1 MQNEIAAVYDM
12 LWNTSYDAVSR
23 GDVEVDPYIANP
35 GSDRR
40 RGLTLIFRPPPAVKS
55 IILDFLAE
63 IQVLEPD
70 QYYYTAANLHFTVL
84 SLFTAITDHL
94 PEYERL
100 SVYESAARNAVT
112 GCRPFSMRL
121 AGLTVSKSAVMLCG
135 FPEDDRLNELRGNL
149 RRNLIQ
155 GCLSQGLDRRYI
167 LVGAHTTVMRFAA
180 PLKSPAA
187 FSQFLLE
194 NKHRPFGTFRVDELQ
209 LVKNDWYMSQQHT
222 PVVAQYDLKD
232 Y

>member
-1 MQNEIAAVYDM
+1 MHDEIAAIYDM
-12 LWNTSYDAVSR
+12 LWNTGFDPVSR
-23 GDVEVDPYIANP
+23 GDVEIDPYISNP

-40 RGLTLIFRPPPAVKS
+40 RGLTLIFRPPSAVKS
-55 IILDFLAE
+55 KILDFLAE
-63 IQVLEPD
+63 IQALEPD

-84 SLFTAITDHL
+84 SLFTAITDHR

-100 SVYESAARNAVT
+100 PAYESAAQKAVLS
-112 GCRPFSMRL
+112 CQPFSMRL

-149 RRNLIQ
+149 RRHLIQ
-155 GCLSQGLDRRYI
+155 GGLSQGLDRRYI

-194 NKHRPFGTFRVDELQ
+194 NKHRPFGTFQVDELQ
-209 LVKNDWYMSQQHT
+209 LVKNDWYMSQQNT
-222 PVVAQYDLKD
+222 PVVAQYNLKD
-232 Y
+232 N